1 MPFLILSTWSVM
13 TIFSDGDLSFRL
25 SLSLLWGVTLGVV
38 LLPDTF
44 LSIAL
49 AISLLASF
57 FQDIV

>member
-1 MPFLILSTWSVM
+1 M

-25 SLSLLWGVTLGVV
+25 SLSLLWSVTLGVV